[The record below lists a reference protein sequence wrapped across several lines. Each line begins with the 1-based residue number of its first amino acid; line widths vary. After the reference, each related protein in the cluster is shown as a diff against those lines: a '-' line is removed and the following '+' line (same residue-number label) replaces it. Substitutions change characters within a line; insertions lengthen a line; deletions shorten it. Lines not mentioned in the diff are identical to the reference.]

1 MAIYSSYSRKRK
13 KSGFRIFIYSLFFL
27 SVFLV
32 LGYYFFYPTNLKTV
46 LDEIPSRTVVEI
58 QDEEEKIIEIDET
71 KNSQSDIEID
81 LSNYLQISDL
91 DKNLKEFIQNNPK
104 FIIDV
109 LRKYQD
115 EQNKI
120 EQEKISQ
127 QNNSNI
133 INLNLFENSMIV
145 GNKNATKIIYE
156 FVDYNCG
163 YCLKFHQQVLSV
175 LNEDQNTKLI
185 IMQMP
190 ILGESS
196 ITFSKIAVAAS
207 FQNKF
212 EEVHNYLYS
221 SDRKSKMADIL
232 GDLFLM
238 NIDIA
243 QLEKDMNSEEVSK
256 VILSHEQF
264 VNDFKFNGTPA
275 IIIGETIIPGYIEKD
290 KIIEILE
297 NEFS

>member
-1 MAIYSSYSRKRK
+1 MAIYSRKKK

-27 SVFLV
+27 SVFLI

-46 LDEIPSRTVVEI
+46 LDEIPTGAVIEI

-133 INLNLFENSMIV
+133 INLNLFDNSMIV

-175 LNEDQNTKLI
+175 LNEDQNTKLV

-196 ITFSKIAVAAS
+196 ITFSKIAIAAS

>member
-1 MAIYSSYSRKRK
+1 MAIYSRKKK

-27 SVFLV
+27 SVFLI
-32 LGYYFFYPTNLKTV
+32 LGYYFFFPTNLKTV
-46 LDEIPSRTVVEI
+46 LDETPRGAVVEI

-81 LSNYLQISDL
+81 LSNYLQLSDL

-104 FIIDV
+104 FIIAV

-115 EQNKI
+115 AQNKI
-120 EQEKISQ
+120 EQEKIRQ

-133 INLNLFENSMIV
+133 INLNLFDNSMIV

-243 QLEKDMNSEEVSK
+243 QLEKDMNSKEVSK

>member
-1 MAIYSSYSRKRK
+1 MAIYSRKRK

-27 SVFLV
+27 SVFLI
-32 LGYYFFYPTNLKTV
+32 LGYYFFYNTNLKTV
-46 LDEIPSRTVVEI
+46 IDENLGEAVVEI
-58 QDEEEKIIEIDET
+58 LDEEEKIIEIDET

-91 DKNLKEFIQNNPK
+91 DKNLKEFIQNNPE
-104 FIIDV
+104 FILDV
-109 LRKYQD
+109 LRKYQA

-127 QNNSNI
+127 QNNLNI
-133 INLNLFENSMIV
+133 INLNLFDNSMIV

-163 YCLKFHQQVLSV
+163 YCLKFHDQVLSV
-175 LNEDQNTKLI
+175 LNEDQNTKLV

>member
-1 MAIYSSYSRKRK
+1 MAIYSRKKK

-27 SVFLV
+27 SVFLI

-46 LDEIPSRTVVEI
+46 IDENLTGAVVEI
-58 QDEEEKIIEIDET
+58 QNEEEKIIEIDET

-133 INLNLFENSMIV
+133 INLNLFDNSMIV

>member
-1 MAIYSSYSRKRK
+1 MAIYSRKKK

-133 INLNLFENSMIV
+133 INLNLFDNSMIV

-175 LNEDQNTKLI
+175 LNEDQNTKLV

-196 ITFSKIAVAAS
+196 ITFSKIAIAAS

>member
-1 MAIYSSYSRKRK
+1 MAIYSRKKK

-27 SVFLV
+27 SVFLI

-46 LDEIPSRTVVEI
+46 IDENLTGAVVEI

-145 GNKNATKIIYE
+145 GNKNAAKIIYE

-175 LNEDQNTKLI
+175 LNEDQNTKLV

-190 ILGESS
+190 ILGENS

>member
-1 MAIYSSYSRKRK
+1 MAIYSRKKK

-27 SVFLV
+27 SVFLI

-46 LDEIPSRTVVEI
+46 LDEIPTGAVIEI

-133 INLNLFENSMIV
+133 INLNLFDNSMIV

>member
-1 MAIYSSYSRKRK
+1 MAIYSRKRK
-13 KSGFRIFIYSLFFL
+13 RSGFRIFIYSLFFL
-27 SVFLV
+27 LVFLI

-46 LDEIPSRTVVEI
+46 LDENLPEAVVEI
-58 QDEEEKIIEIDET
+58 QDEAEKIIDNDET
-71 KNSQSDIEID
+71 KNSQSEIEID
-81 LSNYLQISDL
+81 LSKYLEISDL
-91 DKNLKEFIQNNPK
+91 DKSIKEFIQNNPE

-133 INLNLFENSMIV
+133 INLNLFDNSMIV
-145 GNKNATKIIYE
+145 GNKNASKIIYE

-175 LNEDQNTKLI
+175 LNEDQNTKLV

-190 ILGESS
+190 ILGENS
-196 ITFSKIAVAAS
+196 ITFSKIAIAAS

-221 SDRKSKMADIL
+221 SERKSKMADIL

-238 NIDIA
+238 NINIA

-256 VILSHEQF
+256 VILSHEKF

>member
-1 MAIYSSYSRKRK
+1 MAIYSRKKK

-27 SVFLV
+27 SVFLI

-46 LDEIPSRTVVEI
+46 LDEIPSGAVVEI
-58 QDEEEKIIEIDET
+58 QNEEEKIIEIDET

-133 INLNLFENSMIV
+133 INLNLFDNSMIV

>member
-1 MAIYSSYSRKRK
+1 MAIYSRKKK

-27 SVFLV
+27 SVFLI

-46 LDEIPSRTVVEI
+46 LDENLGGTVVEI
-58 QDEEEKIIEIDET
+58 QNEEEKIIEIDET

-133 INLNLFENSMIV
+133 INLNLFDNSMIV

>member
-1 MAIYSSYSRKRK
+1 MAIYSRKRK
-13 KSGFRIFIYSLFFL
+13 KSGFRVFILSLFVL

-32 LGYYFFYPTNLKTV
+32 IGYYFFYPNNLKTV
-46 LDEIPSRTVVEI
+46 IDENLPEAVVEI
-58 QDEEEKIIEIDET
+58 QDEAEKIINNDET

-81 LSNYLQISDL
+81 LSKYLEISDL
-91 DKNLKEFIQNNPK
+91 DKSIKEFIQNNPE
-104 FIIDV
+104 FIITV

-120 EQEKISQ
+120 EQAKISQ

-133 INLNLFENSMIV
+133 INLNLFDNSMIV
-145 GNKNATKIIYE
+145 GNKNASKIIYE

-175 LNEDQNTKLI
+175 LNEDQNTKLV

-196 ITFSKIAVAAS
+196 ITFSKIAIAAS

-221 SDRKSKMADIL
+221 SERKSKMADIL

-238 NIDIA
+238 NINIA

-256 VILSHEQF
+256 VIYSHEKF

>member
-1 MAIYSSYSRKRK
+1 MAIYSRKKK

-27 SVFLV
+27 SVFLI

-46 LDEIPSRTVVEI
+46 IDENLTGAVVEI

-115 EQNKI
+115 EQSKI

-145 GNKNATKIIYE
+145 GNKNAAKIIYE

-175 LNEDQNTKLI
+175 LNEDQNTKLV

-196 ITFSKIAVAAS
+196 ITFSKIAIAAS

-275 IIIGETIIPGYIEKD
+275 IIIGETIIPGYIEKE

>member
-1 MAIYSSYSRKRK
+1 MAIYSRKKK

-27 SVFLV
+27 SVFLI

-46 LDEIPSRTVVEI
+46 LDENLGGAVVEI

-71 KNSQSDIEID
+71 KNSQPGIEID

-91 DKNLKEFIQNNPK
+91 DKNLKEFIQNNPE
-104 FIIDV
+104 FILDV

-115 EQNKI
+115 EQNRI
-120 EQEKISQ
+120 EQKKISQ
-127 QNNSNI
+127 QNNLNI
-133 INLNLFENSMIV
+133 INLNLFDNSMIV

-163 YCLKFHQQVLSV
+163 YCLKFHDQVLSV
-175 LNEDQNTKLI
+175 LNEDQNTKLV

>member
-1 MAIYSSYSRKRK
+1 MAIYSRKRK
-13 KSGFRIFIYSLFFL
+13 KSGFRIFFYSLFFL
-27 SVFLV
+27 LVFLI

-46 LDEIPSRTVVEI
+46 LDENLPGAVVEI
-58 QDEEEKIIEIDET
+58 QDEAEKIIDNDET
-71 KNSQSDIEID
+71 KNSQTEIEID
-81 LSNYLQISDL
+81 LSKYLEISDL
-91 DKNLKEFIQNNPK
+91 DKSIKEFIQNNPE
-104 FIIDV
+104 FIIDI

-120 EQEKISQ
+120 EQAKISQ

-133 INLNLFENSMIV
+133 INLNLFDNSMIV
-145 GNKNATKIIYE
+145 GNKNASKIIYE

-175 LNEDQNTKLI
+175 LNEDQNTKLV

-190 ILGESS
+190 ILGENS

-221 SDRKSKMADIL
+221 SERKSKMADIL

-238 NIDIA
+238 NIDIT

>member
-1 MAIYSSYSRKRK
+1 MAIYSRKRK

-27 SVFLV
+27 LV
-32 LGYYFFYPTNLKTV
+32 LLILGYYFFYPTNLKTV
-46 LDEIPSRTVVEI
+46 IDENLGEAVVEI
-58 QDEEEKIIEIDET
+58 LDEEEKIIEIDET

-91 DKNLKEFIQNNPK
+91 DKNLKEFIQNNPE
-104 FIIDV
+104 FILDV

-127 QNNSNI
+127 QNNLNI
-133 INLNLFENSMIV
+133 INLNLFDNSMIV

-163 YCLKFHQQVLSV
+163 YCLKFHDQVLSV
-175 LNEDQNTKLI
+175 LNEDQNTKLV

>member
-1 MAIYSSYSRKRK
+1 MGIYSKKRK
-13 KSGFRIFIYSLFFL
+13 KSGFRFIVYGFFL
-27 SVFLV
+27 LFIILV
-32 LGYYFFYPTNLKTV
+32 LGYYFFYPSNPNTV
-46 LDEIPSRTVVEI
+46 LEKKPLEIINENKNEPELVNKINEADNS
-58 QDEEEKIIEIDET
+58 QEKIE
-71 KNSQSDIEID
+71 ND
-81 LSNYLQISDL
+81 LTNYLEIGNL
-91 DKNLKEFIQNNPK
+91 DNSIKDFIQNNPD
-104 FIIDV
+104 FILDV

-120 EQEKISQ
+120 EQEKINQ

-133 INLNLFENSMIV
+133 TSLKLFDNPMVI
-145 GNKNATKIIYE
+145 GNVNASKIIFE

-163 YCLKFHQQVLSV
+163 YCLKFHEQVLSL
-175 LNEDQNTKLI
+175 LNEDQNTKLV

-196 ITFSKIAVAAS
+196 ISFSKMVIAAS

-221 SDRKSKMADIL
+221 SNRKSKMADIL

-238 NIDIA
+238 NIDIV
-243 QLEKDMNSEEVSK
+243 QLEQDMNSEKVSD

-264 VNDFKFNGTPA
+264 VNKFKLNGTPA
-275 IIIGETIIPGYIEKD
+275 IIIGDTIIPGYIEKN

>member
-1 MAIYSSYSRKRK
+1 MAIYSRKRK

-27 SVFLV
+27 SVFLI

-46 LDEIPSRTVVEI
+46 IDENLTEAVVEI

-104 FIIDV
+104 FIIDI

-115 EQNKI
+115 EQKKI

-133 INLNLFENSMIV
+133 INLNLFDNSMIV

-238 NIDIA
+238 NVDIT

-264 VNDFKFNGTPA
+264 ANDFKFNGTPA

>member
-1 MAIYSSYSRKRK
+1 MAIYSRKKK

-27 SVFLV
+27 SVFLI

-46 LDEIPSRTVVEI
+46 LNENLGGAVVET
-58 QDEEEKIIEIDET
+58 QDEEKKIIEFDEI
-71 KNSQSDIEID
+71 KNSQSDLEID
-81 LSNYLQISDL
+81 LSNYLQMSDL

-133 INLNLFENSMIV
+133 INLNLFDNSMIV

>member
-1 MAIYSSYSRKRK
+1 MAIYSRKKK

-27 SVFLV
+27 SVFLI

-46 LDEIPSRTVVEI
+46 LNENLGGAVVET
-58 QDEEEKIIEIDET
+58 QDEEKKIIEFDEI
-71 KNSQSDIEID
+71 KNSQSDLEID
-81 LSNYLQISDL
+81 LSNYLQMSDL

-133 INLNLFENSMIV
+133 INLNLFDNSMIV

-275 IIIGETIIPGYIEKD
+275 IIIGETIIPGYIEKE

>member
-1 MAIYSSYSRKRK
+1 MAIYSRKRK
-13 KSGFRIFIYSLFFL
+13 KSGFRFFIYSLFFL
-27 SVFLV
+27 SVFLI

-46 LDEIPSRTVVEI
+46 LDENLGGAVVEI

-71 KNSQSDIEID
+71 KNSQPGIEID

-91 DKNLKEFIQNNPK
+91 DKNLKEFIQNNPE
-104 FIIDV
+104 FILDV
-109 LRKYQD
+109 LRKYQA

-127 QNNSNI
+127 QNNLNI
-133 INLNLFENSMIV
+133 INLNLFDNSMIV

-163 YCLKFHQQVLSV
+163 YCLKFHDQVLSV
-175 LNEDQNTKLI
+175 LNEDQNTKLV

>member
-1 MAIYSSYSRKRK
+1 MAIYSRKKK
-13 KSGFRIFIYSLFFL
+13 KSGFRIFIYTLFFF
-27 SVFLV
+27 SVFLI

-46 LDEIPSRTVVEI
+46 LDENLDGAAVEI
-58 QDEEEKIIEIDET
+58 QYEEEKIIEIDET
-71 KNSQSDIEID
+71 KNSQSNIEID

-133 INLNLFENSMIV
+133 INLNLFDNSMIV

-196 ITFSKIAVAAS
+196 ITFSKIAIAAS

-221 SDRKSKMADIL
+221 SDRKSKIADIL

-238 NIDIA
+238 NVDIA

>member
-1 MAIYSSYSRKRK
+1 MAIYSRKRK

-27 SVFLV
+27 SVFLI

-46 LDEIPSRTVVEI
+46 LDENLGGAVVEI

-71 KNSQSDIEID
+71 KNSQPGIEID

-91 DKNLKEFIQNNPK
+91 DKNLKEFIQNNPE
-104 FIIDV
+104 FILDV

-120 EQEKISQ
+120 EQKKISQ
-127 QNNSNI
+127 QNNLNI
-133 INLNLFENSMIV
+133 INLNLFDNSMIV

-163 YCLKFHQQVLSV
+163 YCLKFHDQVLSV
-175 LNEDQNTKLI
+175 LNEDQNTKLV

>member
-1 MAIYSSYSRKRK
+1 MGIYSSKRK
-13 KSGFRIFIYSLFFL
+13 KSGFRVFILTLFVL
-27 SVFLV
+27 SIFLV
-32 LGYYFFYPTNLKTV
+32 LGYYFFYPNNLKNV
-46 LDEIPSRTVVEI
+46 LDESLSDKIVETQNEI
-58 QDEEEKIIEIDET
+58 EPNKVSQNNENEYFKSEID
-71 KNSQSDIEID
+71 ID
-81 LSNYLQISDL
+81 LSNYLEKSEL
-91 DKNLKEFIQNNPK
+91 DKSIKDFIQNNPE

-109 LRKYQD
+109 LSKYQD

-120 EQEKISQ
+120 EQEKTSQ
-127 QNNSNI
+127 LNNLNI
-133 INLNLFENSMIV
+133 ISLNLFDNSMII
-145 GNKNATKIIYE
+145 GNKNASKIIYE

-163 YCLKFHQQVLSV
+163 YCVKFHQQVLSV
-175 LNEDQNTKLI
+175 LNEDLNTKLV

-190 ILGESS
+190 ILSENSV
-196 ITFSKIAVAAS
+196 TLSKIAIAAS

-212 EEVHNYLYS
+212 EDVHNYLYS
-221 SDRKSKMADIL
+221 SERKSKMADIL

-243 QLEKDMNSEEVSK
+243 KLEKDINSEEVAK

-264 VNDFKFNGTPA
+264 VNEFKFNGTPA

>member
-1 MAIYSSYSRKRK
+1 MVIYSRKKK

-27 SVFLV
+27 SVCLII
-32 LGYYFFYPTNLKTV
+32 GYYFFYPTNLKTV
-46 LDEIPSRTVVEI
+46 LDEIPSGAVVEI

-133 INLNLFENSMIV
+133 INLNLFDNSMIV

-163 YCLKFHQQVLSV
+163 YCLKFHQQVQSV

-212 EEVHNYLYS
+212 VEVHNYLYS
-221 SDRKSKMADIL
+221 SDRKSKMVDIL

-238 NIDIA
+238 NIDIV

-264 VNDFKFNGTPA
+264 VNDFKLTGTPA
-275 IIIGETIIPGYIEKD
+275 IIIVETIIPGYIEKD

>member
-1 MAIYSSYSRKRK
+1 MAIYSRKKK

-27 SVFLV
+27 SVFLI

-46 LDEIPSRTVVEI
+46 LDDNLGGAVVEI
-58 QDEEEKIIEIDET
+58 QNEEEKIIEIDET

-133 INLNLFENSMIV
+133 INLNLFDNSMIV

-175 LNEDQNTKLI
+175 LNEDQNTKLV

-196 ITFSKIAVAAS
+196 ITFSKIAIAAS

>member
-1 MAIYSSYSRKRK
+1 MGIYSKKRK
-13 KSGFRIFIYSLFFL
+13 KSGFRVLILSLFFF

-32 LGYYFFYPTNLKTV
+32 LGYYFFYPNNLNTTIDKS
-46 LDEIPSRTVVEI
+46 IPETVVEMKNEA
-58 QDEEEKIIEIDET
+58 EEINET
-71 KNSQSDIEID
+71 NDFQSKTKID
-81 LSNYLQISDL
+81 LSNYLEVSEL
-91 DKNLKEFIQNNPK
+91 DKNIKDFIQNNPE
-104 FIIDV
+104 FILDV
-109 LRKYQD
+109 LRDHQD
-115 EQNKI
+115 KQKKLQ
-120 EQEKISQ
+120 QEKISQ

-133 INLNLFENSMIV
+133 INLNLFENPMIV

-175 LNEDQNTKLI
+175 LNEYQDTKLV

-196 ITFSKIAVAAS
+196 ISFSKIAVAAS

-232 GDLFLM
+232 GDLFLL
-238 NIDIA
+238 NIDIV
-243 QLEKDMNSEEVSK
+243 QLQKDINSEEVSK

-264 VNDFKFNGTPA
+264 VNEFQFNGTPA

>member
-1 MAIYSSYSRKRK
+1 MAIYSRKRK

-27 SVFLV
+27 SVFLI

-46 LDEIPSRTVVEI
+46 LDDNLGGAVVEI
-58 QDEEEKIIEIDET
+58 QNEEEKIIEIDET

-163 YCLKFHQQVLSV
+163 YCLKFHQQVISV

-243 QLEKDMNSEEVSK
+243 QLETDMNSEEVSK

>member
-1 MAIYSSYSRKRK
+1 MGIYSKKRK
-13 KSGFRIFIYSLFFL
+13 KSGFRVLILSLFFF

-32 LGYYFFYPTNLKTV
+32 LGYYFFYPKNLNTTIDKS
-46 LDEIPSRTVVEI
+46 IPETVVEMKNEA
-58 QDEEEKIIEIDET
+58 EEINET
-71 KNSQSDIEID
+71 NDFQSKTKID
-81 LSNYLQISDL
+81 LSNYLEVSEL
-91 DKNLKEFIQNNPK
+91 DKNIKDFIQNNPE
-104 FIIDV
+104 FILDV
-109 LRKYQD
+109 LRDHQD
-115 EQNKI
+115 KQKKLQ
-120 EQEKISQ
+120 QEKISQ

-133 INLNLFENSMIV
+133 INLNLFENPMIV

-163 YCLKFHQQVLSV
+163 YCLKFHQQALSV
-175 LNEDQNTKLI
+175 LNEYQDTKLV

-196 ITFSKIAVAAS
+196 ISFSKIAVAAS

-232 GDLFLM
+232 GDLFLL
-238 NIDIA
+238 NIDIV
-243 QLEKDMNSEEVSK
+243 QLQKDINSEEVSK

-264 VNDFKFNGTPA
+264 VNEFQFNGTPA

>member
-1 MAIYSSYSRKRK
+1 MAIYSRKRK
-13 KSGFRIFIYSLFFL
+13 KSGFRFFIYSLFFL
-27 SVFLV
+27 SVFLI

-46 LDEIPSRTVVEI
+46 LDENLGGTVVEI

-71 KNSQSDIEID
+71 KNSQPGIEID

-91 DKNLKEFIQNNPK
+91 DKNLKEFIQNNPE
-104 FIIDV
+104 FILDV

-127 QNNSNI
+127 QNNLNI
-133 INLNLFENSMIV
+133 INLNLFDNSMIV

-163 YCLKFHQQVLSV
+163 YCLKFHDQVLSV
-175 LNEDQNTKLI
+175 LNEDQNTKLV

>member
-1 MAIYSSYSRKRK
+1 MAIYSRKKK

-27 SVFLV
+27 SVFLII
-32 LGYYFFYPTNLKTV
+32 GYYFFYPTNLKTV
-46 LDEIPSRTVVEI
+46 LDEIPGGTIVEI

-115 EQNKI
+115 EQSKI

-133 INLNLFENSMIV
+133 INLNLFDNSMIV

-175 LNEDQNTKLI
+175 LNEDQNTKLV

-196 ITFSKIAVAAS
+196 ITFSKIAIAAS

>member
-1 MAIYSSYSRKRK
+1 MAIYSRKKK

-27 SVFLV
+27 SVFLI

-46 LDEIPSRTVVEI
+46 IDENLTGAVVEI
-58 QDEEEKIIEIDET
+58 QDEEEKIIEIDKT

-81 LSNYLQISDL
+81 LSNYLLISDL

-163 YCLKFHQQVLSV
+163 YCLKFHQQVQSV

>member
-1 MAIYSSYSRKRK
+1 MAIYSRKRK

-27 SVFLV
+27 SVFLI

-46 LDEIPSRTVVEI
+46 LDENLGGAVVEI

-71 KNSQSDIEID
+71 KNSQPGIEID

-91 DKNLKEFIQNNPK
+91 DKNLKEFIQNNPE
-104 FIIDV
+104 FILDV

-127 QNNSNI
+127 QNNLNI
-133 INLNLFENSMIV
+133 INLNLFDNSMIV

-163 YCLKFHQQVLSV
+163 YCLKFHDQVLSV
-175 LNEDQNTKLI
+175 LNEDQNTKLV

>member
-1 MAIYSSYSRKRK
+1 MAIYSRKKK

-27 SVFLV
+27 SVFLI

-46 LDEIPSRTVVEI
+46 IDENLTGAVVEI

-175 LNEDQNTKLI
+175 LNEDQNTKLV

-196 ITFSKIAVAAS
+196 ITFSKIAIAAS

-275 IIIGETIIPGYIEKD
+275 IIIGETIIPGYIEKE

>member
-1 MAIYSSYSRKRK
+1 MAIYSRKRK

-27 SVFLV
+27 SVFLI

-46 LDEIPSRTVVEI
+46 LDENLGGAVVEI

-71 KNSQSDIEID
+71 KNSQPGIEID

-91 DKNLKEFIQNNPK
+91 DKNLKEFIQNNPE
-104 FIIDV
+104 FILDV
-109 LRKYQD
+109 LRKYQY

-127 QNNSNI
+127 QNNLNI
-133 INLNLFENSMIV
+133 INLNLFDNSMIV

-163 YCLKFHQQVLSV
+163 YCLKFHDQVLSV
-175 LNEDQNTKLI
+175 LNEDQNTKLV

-221 SDRKSKMADIL
+221 SDRKSKISDIL

>member
-1 MAIYSSYSRKRK
+1 MAIYSRKKK

-27 SVFLV
+27 SVFLI

-46 LDEIPSRTVVEI
+46 LNENLGGAVVET
-58 QDEEEKIIEIDET
+58 QDEEKKIIEFDEI

-133 INLNLFENSMIV
+133 INLNLFDNSMIV

-238 NIDIA
+238 NIDIT

>member
-1 MAIYSSYSRKRK
+1 MAIYSRKKK

-27 SVFLV
+27 SVFLII
-32 LGYYFFYPTNLKTV
+32 GYYFFYPTNLKTV
-46 LDEIPSRTVVEI
+46 LDEIPGGTIVEI

-115 EQNKI
+115 EQSKI

-275 IIIGETIIPGYIEKD
+275 IIIGETIIPGYIEKE

>member
-1 MAIYSSYSRKRK
+1 MAIYSRKRK
-13 KSGFRIFIYSLFFL
+13 KSGFRFFIYSLFFL
-27 SVFLV
+27 SVFLI

-46 LDEIPSRTVVEI
+46 LDENLGGTVVEI

-71 KNSQSDIEID
+71 KNSQPGIEID

-91 DKNLKEFIQNNPK
+91 DKNLKEFIQNNPE
-104 FIIDV
+104 FILDV
-109 LRKYQD
+109 LRKYQA

-133 INLNLFENSMIV
+133 INLNLFDNSMIV

-163 YCLKFHQQVLSV
+163 YCLKFHDQVLSV
-175 LNEDQNTKLI
+175 LNEDQNTKLV

>member
-1 MAIYSSYSRKRK
+1 MAIYSRKRK

-27 SVFLV
+27 SVFLI

-46 LDEIPSRTVVEI
+46 LDENLGGTVVEI

-71 KNSQSDIEID
+71 KNSQPGIEID
-81 LSNYLQISDL
+81 LSNYLQISNL
-91 DKNLKEFIQNNPK
+91 DKNLKEFIQNNPE
-104 FIIDV
+104 FILDV

-127 QNNSNI
+127 QNNLNI
-133 INLNLFENSMIV
+133 INLNLFDNSMIV

-163 YCLKFHQQVLSV
+163 YCLKFHDQVLSV
-175 LNEDQNTKLI
+175 LNEDQNTKLV

-238 NIDIA
+238 NIDIS

-264 VNDFKFNGTPA
+264 VKDFKFNGTPA